1 MIRSIRRRLQ
11 QQPDDGMTMVEVV
24 VALMLVSVMILGTMY
39 SLATMTKLT
48 DDTQNREVAAG
59 LAEQEIDKVRATDD
73 VFSVHTAT
81 TTQVVNGITYTIR
94 RYTNWVSTTGA
105 TQNCGSGGGVLLYK
119 QVNVGV
125 TWTNMLT
132 LTNPIQADTVIAPA
146 TKVNDPS
153 YGSILVSVTGADGR
167 GRSGVGVTITPNGN
181 GAAAVGSVSPTDSDG
196 CAFAF
201 KVTPGSYNVAISK
214 GGYISDG
221 EAATPSKAVTVTA
234 GSSSPANFSYDA
246 SASVNISY
254 ASNFTGPSFRLPD
267 ALSTNFFSA
276 NQAYVSPTPSSPVP
290 LYPFSGGYAVVAG
303 TVTGCAS
310 ADPQNWAAG
319 TVAGVNLAA
328 GVRAQAA
335 APAGGS
341 ASVGV
346 PMGVVAVTWPS
357 SAVSIHIKPVAAPAG
372 LGDPGCQGPMY
383 TFTPSP
389 APAVGSVVYLAVP
402 FGSWQVF
409 GATSKNVETA
419 LAAGKATAATRG
431 EVTGTTVTLDP
442 RNPQ

>member
-1 MIRSIRRRLQ
+1 
-11 QQPDDGMTMVEVV
+11 MTMVEVV

-303 TVTGCAS
+303 TVTG
-310 ADPQNWAAG
+310 
-319 TVAGVNLAA
+319 
-328 GVRAQAA
+328 
-335 APAGGS
+335 
-341 ASVGV
+341 
-346 PMGVVAVTWPS
+346 
-357 SAVSIHIKPVAAPAG
+357 
-372 LGDPGCQGPMY
+372 
-383 TFTPSP
+383 
-389 APAVGSVVYLAVP
+389 
-402 FGSWQVF
+402 
-409 GATSKNVETA
+409 
-419 LAAGKATAATRG
+419 
-431 EVTGTTVTLDP
+431 
-442 RNPQ
+442 